1 MKKLILLLSF
11 LVSLTA
17 FAQVKGLVENFKSGD
32 ITKWTSDGRTFQ
44 LAADSGTMKI
54 TYTRTSTSGQWDN
67 FHLQPSAKVDM
78 SSNPLI
84 TVKVKSDVGT
94 VLTLKPVYEDN
105 TSDWIQQ
112 ALTSDNKWYTLQF
125 NTAKGTKIMK
135 DLYLYLDGG
144 TTAAKSGIVRFEEL
158 RFGDSAFVP
167 VNLNILE
174 DAIASAQ
181 LLISNSTEG
190 TKEGQFPA
198 GSKAVLQ
205 NAVAQAQTVY
215 TSGTKD
221 QRIVEK
227 AAWDLLDACTN
238 FEIKAKAVA
247 LNVYD
252 KNLTKE
258 ARYLYVNFE
267 SLQRKALIFGMHD
280 ATGYGVGW
288 SGDDNRSDIKSVCGD
303 YPGLFAEDI
312 NKVER
317 DWEVSRMKY
326 RLTTAYNNGAV
337 ISLCWHQYDPDNR
350 GFYAADCN
358 NERIVSTIIPG
369 GSRHAEYKLKL
380 KKIAMFLKSL
390 RGKNGE
396 TIPVIFRPYHEHYG
410 DWFWWGP
417 ATTSTAEYN
426 TIWRFTADYL
436 RDSLNVHNL
445 LYAISPSL
453 DQVGSGTQYYN
464 IFPGDA
470 YVDVFGTDFYFNDN
484 ITSSDKIVFSSRIRN
499 LAGLS
504 KDKNKITALT
514 EVGEEGLKTADF
526 FTANI
531 LNPIKNDTVANKF
544 VYAATWRNESTSHFF
559 APYPGHTSVPDFIN
573 FYNDPY
579 TLFEKDLPKMYA
591 LPSVDTIPPV
601 FVSKPDSTISSA
613 TASITIKMVTDERAF
628 LRYSFADQDFAQM
641 PNKFEL
647 GEGGYTHTTTVIG
660 KGGLQTLFVRAQD
673 AYGNTQNKSTQVK
686 FYVDTLE
693 RIIVWSDPI
702 YPVKD
707 WNKGLA
713 PMGTKSGLPT
723 SILPN
728 RTVYFRKTIKV
739 DKKPSALGFLVT
751 SYGGAA
757 VYINDKE
764 VGRFNLPTGTEMLYN
779 TNPLS
784 IAQFNK
790 VFSLDSN
797 ALAPLKIGENT
808 FAVEVHVTDQN
819 SIQKF
824 DANVFDIEYNDLIA
838 LGSEWNYFDKGYR
851 PADMKLRD
859 ILTSVKGAIEAPAS
873 MRLYGNYPNPFN
885 PSTTIRYSV
894 AGSAKVTLEVFDIL
908 GRRVQTLVNQTQQ
921 PGLYEVQFNGSRLA
935 SGVYF
940 VAFKAGNYTKTHKI
954 MLLK

>member
-1 MKKLILLLSF
+1 MKKVLLLLSLF
-11 LVSLTA
+11 VSLTA
-17 FAQVKGLVENFKSGD
+17 FGQVKGLVENFKTGD

-44 LAADSGTMKI
+44 LAADSGTLKI

-67 FHLQPSAKVDM
+67 FHFVPPTTVNM

-112 ALTSDNKWYTLQF
+112 TLTSDSKWYTIQY
-125 NTAKGTKIMK
+125 NTSKGAKILK

-144 TTAAKSGIVRFEEL
+144 TTAAKAGVVRFEEL

-167 VNLNILE
+167 VNLTILE
-174 DAIASAQ
+174 DAITSAQ
-181 LLISNSTEG
+181 LLINNSVEG
-190 TKEGQFPA
+190 TKEGEFPV

-205 NAVAQAQTVY
+205 SVLTQANLVFN
-215 TSGTKD
+215 SGTKD
-221 QRIVEK
+221 QKIVEK

-238 FEIKAKAVA
+238 FEIKAKAVT
-247 LNVYD
+247 LNVFD

-258 ARYLYVNFE
+258 TRYLYVNLE
-267 SLQRKALIFGMHD
+267 NLQRKALIFGMHD

-288 SGDDNRSDIKSVCGD
+288 SGDDNKSDIKSVVGD
-303 YPGLFAEDI
+303 YPAMFSEDM

-317 DWEVSRMKY
+317 DWEVNRMKY

-337 ISLCWHQYDPDNR
+337 ITMCWHQYDPDNR
-350 GFYAADCN
+350 GFYAVDCN
-358 NERIVSTIIPG
+358 NERVVSTIIPG
-369 GSRHAEYKLKL
+369 GSRHEEYKLKL
-380 KKIAMFLKSL
+380 KKIAFFLKSL

-436 RDSLNVHNL
+436 RDSMNVHNL
-445 LYAISPSL
+445 LYAISPTL
-453 DQVGSGTQYYN
+453 DYVGSGTQYYN
-464 IFPGDA
+464 IFPGDT

-484 ITSSDKIVFSSRIRN
+484 ITSSDKIVFSNRIRN

-504 KDKNKITALT
+504 KDKSKIVALT
-514 EVGEEGLKTADF
+514 EVGEQGLKTADF

-531 LNPIKNDTVANKF
+531 LNPIKTDTIANKF

-559 APYPGHTSVPDFIN
+559 APYPGHSSVPDFIN

-591 LPSVDTIPPV
+591 LPGVDTIPPV
-601 FVSKPDSTISSA
+601 FVSKPDSTILSS
-613 TASITIKMVTDERAF
+613 TAAISITVVTDERAF
-628 LRYSFADQDFAQM
+628 IRYSYDDQDFALM

-647 GEGGYTHTTTVIG
+647 GEGGYTHTTTVVG
-660 KGGLQTLFVRAQD
+660 KGGLQTIFVRAQD
-673 AYGNTQNKSTQVK
+673 AYGNSQPKSTQIK
-686 FYVDTLE
+686 FQIDTLE

-713 PMGTKSGLPT
+713 PMGTKAGLQT
-723 SILPN
+723 ALLPN
-728 RTVYFRKTIKV
+728 RTVYFRKTIKI
-739 DKKPSALGFLVT
+739 DTKPSALAFLVA

-757 VYINDKE
+757 IYINDKE
-764 VGRFNLPTGTEMLYN
+764 VGRFNLPTGTELLYN

-784 IAQFNK
+784 NAQFNK
-790 VFSLDSN
+790 VFTLDAN
-797 ALAPLKIGENT
+797 ALSALKIGDNT
-808 FAVEVHVTDQN
+808 FAVEIHAADQ
-819 SIQKF
+819 SSVQKF
-824 DANVFDIEYNDLIA
+824 DANVFDAQYNDLIA
-838 LGSEWNYFDKGYR
+838 YGSEWNYFDKGYR
-851 PADMKLRD
+851 PANMKLKD
-859 ILTSVKGAIEAPAS
+859 ILTSVKGNSEIPNS
-873 MRLYGNYPNPFN
+873 MQLYGNYPNPFN

-894 AGSAKVTLEVFDIL
+894 SGSAKVQLEVFDIL

-921 PGLYEVQFNGSRLA
+921 PGLYEVQFNGNRLA

-940 VAFKAGNYTKTHKI
+940 VCFKAGNFTKTHKI